1 MYKGKTFV
9 PNLGEIKNTV
19 LREMHNVPY
28 VVDFLVASDTYFHK
42 GMCFACG
49 SSRKYS
55 SLEFTLV
62 RRN

>member
-1 MYKGKTFV
+1 VGEV
-9 PNLGEIKNTV
+9 PSS
-19 LREMHNVPY
+19 LRGS
-28 VVDFLVASDTYFHK
+28 VDVLVASDRYFHI